1 MYTHVIHTIPIPNSN
16 PFNNNDNEQQLR
28 CCIPTTSCQCNEP
41 PESTVTRHSLFVT
54 LYFPLL
60 VARYSLLFVMYLSR
74 IAFILFVALLLPC
87 CCPLNCA
94 IVSRSQIKSS
104 YSSARQLSKRPNN
117 SQYSHLM
124 PNHNRIW
131 NTLTKIELT
140 LTFGNSNNCL
150 LKLCTNVCLVLYSRL
165 SLL

>member
-60 VARYSLLFVMYLSR
+60 VARYSLLFVIYLSR
-74 IAFILFVALLLPC
+74 IAFILFVALLLPAQLC
-87 CCPLNCA
+87 NRLA
-94 IVSRSQIKSS
+94 ISDQIKLFVS
-104 YSSARQLSKRPNN
+104 SSAFKAP
-117 SQYSHLM
+117 
-124 PNHNRIW
+124 
-131 NTLTKIELT
+131 
-140 LTFGNSNNCL
+140 
-150 LKLCTNVCLVLYSRL
+150 
-165 SLL
+165 

>member
-60 VARYSLLFVMYLSR
+60 VARYSLLFVIYLSR
-74 IAFILFVALLLPC
+74 IAFILFVALLLPAQLC
-87 CCPLNCA
+87 NRLA
-94 IVSRSQIKSS
+94 ISDHVI
-104 YSSARQLSKRPNN
+104 RQLVSFQ
-117 SQYSHLM
+117 SALT
-124 PNHNRIW
+124 IL
-131 NTLTKIELT
+131 NTHISCQTIIASGIL
-140 LTFGNSNNCL
+140 
-150 LKLCTNVCLVLYSRL
+150 
-165 SLL
+165 

>member
-60 VARYSLLFVMYLSR
+60 VARYSLLFVIYLSR
-74 IAFILFVALLLPC
+74 IAFILFVALLLPAQLC
-87 CCPLNCA
+87 NRLA
-94 IVSRSQIKSS
+94 ISDQVV
-104 YSSARQLSKRPNN
+104 RQLSKRPNN

-140 LTFGNSNNCL
+140 LTFRNSNNCL

-165 SLL
+165 S